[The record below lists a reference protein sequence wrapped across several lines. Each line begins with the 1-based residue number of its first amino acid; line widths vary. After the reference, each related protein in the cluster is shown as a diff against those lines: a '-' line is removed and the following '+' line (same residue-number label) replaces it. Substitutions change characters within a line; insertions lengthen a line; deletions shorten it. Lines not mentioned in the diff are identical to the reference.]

1 MKHGHGWRR
10 SVSNPKASPVASNVI
25 STWTPQIRIYVSTK
39 VVLSC
44 MDGGPDMVQRTLL
57 LHPLVDTSRS
67 LVISCDLSQH
77 SHDILATP
85 RDIFVTSRDVSRPA
99 RDISRHSRDILA
111 IFRDLLVTSSD
122 VP

>member
-39 VVLSC
+39 VVLSY
-44 MDGGPDMVQRTLL
+44 MVQRTLL